1 MGVRETSHVS
11 VDSIEKQRYMPIRED
26 ILSESG
32 RHIRVDQGNEEDI
45 SRQMNQGTG
54 KRSQVRVDIYG
65 LLYRH
70 TWSGMATDS
79 IRQTSEN
86 IPGKYRRLRYS
97 GGVAQF
103 QC

>member
-1 MGVRETSHVS
+1 MGVRETSYVS
-11 VDSIEKQRYMPIRED
+11 VDSIEKQRYMSIRED
-26 ILSESG
+26 VLSESE

-70 TWSGMATDS
+70 T
-79 IRQTSEN
+79 
-86 IPGKYRRLRYS
+86 
-97 GGVAQF
+97 
-103 QC
+103 